1 MPALRF
7 LGWRFE
13 CMPVVVPPA
22 VEIVLSE
29 LGVAVFAA
37 LFVGSFLVAADAVDW
52 QPSYYLK
59 C

>member
-1 MPALRF
+1 
-7 LGWRFE
+7 
-13 CMPVVVPPA
+13 MPVVVPPV
-22 VEIVLSE
+22 VEIALSE

-37 LFVGSFLVAADAVDW
+37 LFVEFFLVAADAVGW